1 MIDGAF
7 SGMIDE
13 VLLSRRKM
21 FGSAVATPPLQAHLN
36 D

>member
-13 VLLSRRKM
+13 VLLRASKM
-21 FGSAVATPPLQAHLN
+21 FAIAVATPPIQAHLN
-36 D
+36 G